1 MYMNLIQKLNGW
13 QRLWVLL
20 AALYLVP
27 VAIFTIPE
35 LPTESSIRREWAYD
49 LLEAL
54 RRHDLIPGSTSD
66 YRREVFKDADDE
78 EVIDK
83 VHKAVSIMRK
93 EDKEKKLAVLV
104 NEIGTLE
111 KQYQDRLSGL
121 LLRQLA
127 IIGIGILFWLMPAV
141 FVYLV
146 GVGVGWV
153 YRGFK
158 ERTQ

>member
-1 MYMNLIQKLNGW
+1 MYMKFIHKMNGW

-20 AALYLVP
+20 ATLYLVP

-35 LPTESSIRREWAYD
+35 LPTESSIRREWAHD

-66 YRREVFKDADDE
+66 YRREVFKDANDE

-83 VHKAVSIMRK
+83 VRKAVSRMR
-93 EDKEKKLAVLV
+93 EEAKEKEFAVLE

-121 LLRQLA
+121 LLRQLG
-127 IIGIGILFWLMPAV
+127 IIGMGVLFWLIPAI
-141 FVYLV
+141 FLYLV